1 MYEFGVDNFVSMEDF
16 KGDKKAFASKP
27 LMVFLGNQ
35 WEIDSLYMN
44 IQNLL
49 LDYFRGVKTDKIS
62 LRGVDH
68 VISCSVHEGKIYI
81 RTYYVNYQKSN
92 EEVPN
97 LVLKPMGPFMDLSV
111 RRSQTA
117 SEDLW
122 KAACKKPKMY
132 VFVFVCC

>member
-1 MYEFGVDNFVSMEDF
+1 MYEFGVDAFTSMEDL
-16 KGDKKAFASKP
+16 KSDKKAFGSKP
-27 LMVFLGNQ
+27 LMLFLGDQ

-49 LDYFRGVKTDKIS
+49 LDYFRGFKTDKIS

-68 VISCSVHEGKIYI
+68 VISCSVQEGKIYI

-97 LVLKPMGPFMDLSV
+97 LILKPMGPFLDLSV
-111 RRSQTA
+111 RRTQTA

-122 KAACKKPKMY
+122 KTACKKPKL
-132 VFVFVCC
+132 